1 MKHIQTQT
9 EWTSQMSEKILTLT
23 HNELYLD
30 LRYLELAFSALKPK
44 PNPSLHSF
52 ATDGIFLY
60 FSPER
65 IIQLFQSNPK
75 FLNRA
80 MLHSVL
86 HCVFSHLW
94 LSNQRDPSLWNLSC
108 DIAVEYT
115 IDQLEKPS
123 TKRIL
128 SLNRKQ
134 CYENLQNQDCG
145 ISAAT
150 IYHFLKE
157 CSQEELQNLEFEF
170 FTDDHRFWP
179 YEQKNKSMLPPQVQK
194 WNQISR
200 QISLQQKQNGSY
212 AEKGQQLFEIQS
224 KIQRSQRNYRDFLQ
238 KFTLLREELQI
249 DPDEFDLNYYTY
261 GFKLYQNLPLI
272 EPLETKELRK
282 IEEFVIVLDTS
293 ESTSGTLITG
303 FLRETFSILNQKQNF
318 FKKCHLRILQ
328 CDTMVRSDLCI
339 NDLNECEKLLND
351 FHILGGGG
359 TDFRPAFTYIDHMLS
374 NQVIHKLGGLLYFT
388 DGQGI
393 YPTKKPPYP
402 TAFLFLKEFDSDKVP
417 SWAMRLQLEPDE
429 FSQNNL
435 QTK

>member
-1 MKHIQTQT
+1 MT
-9 EWTSQMSEKILTLT
+9 
-23 HNELYLD
+23 Y
-30 LRYLELAFSALKPK
+30 
-44 PNPSLHSF
+44 PNPNPNLHSF

-249 DPDEFDLNYYTY
+249 DPDEFDLNYYT
-261 GFKLYQNLPLI
+261 F
-272 EPLETKELRK
+272 
-282 IEEFVIVLDTS
+282 
-293 ESTSGTLITG
+293 
-303 FLRETFSILNQKQNF
+303 
-318 FKKCHLRILQ
+318 
-328 CDTMVRSDLCI
+328 
-339 NDLNECEKLLND
+339 
-351 FHILGGGG
+351 
-359 TDFRPAFTYIDHMLS
+359 HMLLS
-374 NQVIHKLGGLLYFT
+374 QYF
-388 DGQGI
+388 
-393 YPTKKPPYP
+393 
-402 TAFLFLKEFDSDKVP
+402 FLV
-417 SWAMRLQLEPDE
+417 
-429 FSQNNL
+429 
-435 QTK
+435 